1 MFEPDNKIR
10 SLIDEIDT
18 FIEDEIKP
26 LEQGENVRFFDQRR
40 EHSRTDWDNDGLPSD
55 EWTNLL
61 AEARSRAVK
70 AGLYYYALPR
80 EFGGRDGT
88 NFEMAV
94 VREYLAKKG
103 LGLHCDLHS
112 EHCIVG
118 NNPMALVIRDFGTE
132 QQKNEFLR
140 KIVSGVYG
148 ISFGLTEPLHGSDA
162 TWMETRA
169 VPEVRG
175 GQGGWRIDGEKMWTT
190 GAYHASHCAVF
201 ARTGGADGD
210 ALGIS
215 CFLVP
220 SNIDGMKVEERV
232 WTFNMPA
239 DEPRISLKDLWV
251 PNSSLLGEEGK
262 GLACAQ
268 HFVHENRIRQAA
280 SSVGT
285 AGYCIRESVN
295 YANDRVVFGRPLSR
309 NQAIQFPL
317 SELHTDYTLLKNMVF
332 AVSKKIDEMSKK
344 EVSSKISDVISM
356 CNYRAN
362 KLACEAADR
371 AIQVHGG
378 IGYSRKKQFEH
389 HYRHHRRYR
398 ITEGSDEIQLRKIAG
413 HLFSFIK

>member
-1 MFEPDNKIR
+1 MFENVKKMK

-26 LEQGENVRFFDQRR
+26 LEGGDNIRFFDQRR
-40 EHSRTDWDNDGLPSD
+40 EYSRTDWEEDGLPSAD
-55 EWTNLL
+55 WIDLL
-61 AEARSRAVK
+61 TEARDRAVR
-70 AGLYYYALPR
+70 AGLYYFALPK
-80 EFGGRDGT
+80 EFGGRDGS

-94 VREYLAKKG
+94 IREHLARKG

-132 QQKNEFLR
+132 NQQNEFLR
-140 KIVSGVYG
+140 KIVSGEYA

-162 TWMETRA
+162 TWMETKA

-175 GQGGWRIDGEKMWTT
+175 GVNGWKIDGEKMWTT
-190 GAYHASHCAVF
+190 GAHHASHCAVF
-201 ARTGGADGD
+201 ARTSGHDGD

-220 SNIDGMKVEERV
+220 SGTEGMKVEERV

-239 DEPRISLKDLWV
+239 DEPRTSFRGLWV
-251 PNSSLLGEEGK
+251 PSSAMLGKEGR

-285 AGYCIRESVN
+285 AAYCIQESVD
-295 YANDRVVFGRPLSR
+295 YANSRIVFGNPLSK

-317 SELHTDYTLLKNMVF
+317 SELHTDYMLLKNMVF
-332 AVSKKIDEMSKK
+332 AVAKQIDEMSKK
-344 EVSSKISDVISM
+344 EVSEKISDVISM

-362 KLACEAADR
+362 KLACDAADR

-378 IGYSRKKQFEH
+378 VGYSRQKQFEH

-413 HLFSFIK
+413 HLFGIIK

>member
-1 MFEPDNKIR
+1 MFDHDSKIK
-10 SLIDEIDT
+10 SLLDELDAFIADEIR
-18 FIEDEIKP
+18 P
-26 LEQGENVRFFDQRR
+26 LESGDNARFFDQRR
-40 EHSRTDWDNDGLPSD
+40 EYSRTDWENDGLPAD
-55 EWTNLL
+55 DWTNLL
-61 AEARSRAVK
+61 TEARERAVK
-70 AGLYYYALPR
+70 AGLYYFALPV

-94 VREYLAKKG
+94 IREYLAKKG

-118 NNPMALVIRDFGTE
+118 NNPMALVIRDFGSE

-140 KIVSGVYG
+140 KIVSGEYG

-162 TWMETRA
+162 TWMETKA

-175 GQGGWRIDGEKMWTT
+175 GVRGWRIDGEKMWTT
-190 GAYHASHCAVF
+190 GAYHASHVAVF
-201 ARTGGADGD
+201 ARTSGADGD

-220 SNIDGMKVEERV
+220 SGTEGLRVEERI

-239 DEPRISLKDLWV
+239 DEPRISLIGLWV
-251 PNSSLLGEEGK
+251 PDTARLGDEGR

-280 SSVGT
+280 SSIGT
-285 AGYCIRESVN
+285 AGYCIAESVS
-295 YANDRVVFGRPLSR
+295 YANTRVVFGRPLSR

-332 AVSKKIDEMSKK
+332 SVSKQIDEMSKK
-344 EVSSKISDVISM
+344 EVSDKISDVISM

-362 KLACEAADR
+362 KLACDAADR
-371 AIQVHGG
+371 AIQVHGA
-378 IGYSRKKQFEH
+378 IGYSRQKQFEH

-413 HLFSFIK
+413 HLFKFIK